1 MQICQNPN
9 CPNPFNSDGNR
20 FCICCGQSNL
30 GYLLGNRYRVLRL
43 LGSGGFGRTY
53 AAEDAYRF
61 DHPCVIKQ
69 FFPQTLL
76 TGSRT
81 KAAELFKEEAKRLYE
96 LGENHPQIPKLFAY
110 FEQGSS
116 LYLVQEFIQGETLL
130 TALHQHVF
138 SEAQIQEL
146 LADLLPVLQFIH
158 EHNVIHRDIKP
169 ENIIRRSSPPSAS
182 LLNQGTSEK
191 YVRVF
196 PDVRN
201 CGAAG
206 GDLVLIDFG
215 SAKQVTQTSLG
226 KPGTGIYTI
235 GYAPTEQISG
245 LASPA
250 SDLYALGATC
260 TRLLTGCLALQD
272 AYGNIHDRLYDAYN
286 AEWLWRELLQEKGIT
301 ISDNLGQ
308 ILDKLLK
315 HPARDRYQ
323 SAAEVLKDLNSTK
336 ILVIPEPIQPRVR
349 RVMPSLQTFEFD
361 VVL

>member
-9 CPNPFNSDGNR
+9 CPNPFNPDGNR

-76 TGSRT
+76 TGARS

-116 LYLVQEFIQGETLL
+116 LYLVQEFIPGETLL

-169 ENIIRRSSPPSAS
+169 ENIIRRSFLNKGTRAPGG
-182 LLNQGTSEK
+182 LLDRGEE
-191 YVRVF
+191 R
-196 PDVRN
+196 
-201 CGAAG
+201 GLG

-323 SAAEVLKDLNSTK
+323 SAAEVLKDLKSTK
-336 ILVIPEPIQPRVR
+336 ILVIPEPIQPRVK